1 MDKFRD
7 LEIAHMDKK
16 LAVANE
22 ISKIYEDINDSLG
35 TWFEWTEPDIKDIEM
50 ILEHYKAIWAKI
62 AFHHDPF
69 AEGV

>member
-1 MDKFRD
+1 
-7 LEIAHMDKK
+7 MDKK

-35 TWFEWTEPDIKDIEM
+35 TWFEWTELDIKDIEM

-62 AFHHDPF
+62 AFHYDPY